1 MLKEA
6 QKQQQQQQL
15 DDGNFRQQNVFWPRE
30 QQMK

>member
-6 QKQQQQQQL
+6 QKQQQQQL